1 MKKAKMNTKNLMVSF
16 VAIMALILV
25 ATSVSAYIPSS
36 GDLAFFAQNT
46 VTVNGIE
53 VSNLA
58 SNISVVAGE
67 TATIKV
73 YFTAE
78 NDDTD
83 VTITA
88 EIEGDKEDTEA
99 TTTSFDVEQNSKYRK
114 VLDIKIPELKDE
126 ISGTVVLKIDIEG
139 DDHEE
144 EFDEIVLKVQRP
156 SYNVDFKSVNV
167 DEPVEAGET
176 MSVDL
181 LVKNTGYNDLDDLEV
196 TVRIPTLGIEKTQY
210 FGDLVSVESDG
221 HTHCEWVTTTGLTG
235 QWECDYDDDDTDTMS
250 RRMNI
255 EVPYGTEAG
264 TYALEVEVSNDDAII
279 SKTVQFVVTNGL
291 PETVIKSGNDL
302 IVVNPTN
309 KVAVYRVVYNEKEV
323 VESVNAGQSIKVP
336 IEVPEGEY
344 NFDVNVFSV
353 TGDVIGTVNY
363 SGKGAES
370 TVANFESPVVILT
383 VVLAIIFLVLLV
395 VLIVL
400 VTKKPEKAEEFGES
414 YY

>member
-25 ATSVSAYIPSS
+25 ATSVSAITINDVSVD
-36 GDLAFFAQNT
+36 GILAVDDGLLT
-46 VTVNGIE
+46 GVTL
-53 VSNLA
+53 SPD
-58 SNISVVAGE
+58 AGE
-67 TATIKV
+67 TITIKV
-73 YFTAE
+73 FYTADGSYE
-78 NDDTD
+78 
-83 VTITA
+83 
-88 EIEGDKEDTEA
+88 
-99 TTTSFDVEQNSKYRK
+99 
-114 VLDIKIPELKDE
+114 ELKDVTVKIELGDSEVESEEFVIRQGNSDRQVLNIKVPYDFDDDELFKEDELE
-126 ISGTVVLKIDIEG
+126 ITIEG
-139 DDHEE
+139 KDEE
-144 EFDEIVLKVQRP
+144 KVKHKDSIPVPLEIQRP

-167 DEPVEAGET
+167 DSKVEAGET

-210 FGDLVSVESDG
+210 FGDLVSVESDDADVE
-221 HTHCEWVTTTGLTG
+221 CEWTSSG
-235 QWECDYDDDDTDTMS
+235 WECDYDNDHDDNTDTMNK
-250 RRMNI
+250 RMYLK
-255 EVPYGTEAG
+255 VPYGAEAG
-264 TYALEVEVSNDDAII
+264 TYALEVEVSNEDAII

-309 KVAVYRVVYNEKEV
+309 KVAVYRVVYNEREV
-323 VESVNAGQSIKVP
+323 VESVNAGQSIRVP

-344 NFDVNVFSV
+344 NFDVNVFTM
-353 TGDVIGTVNY
+353 TGEVVGAVNF
-363 SGKGAES
+363 SGESAEAS
-370 TVANFESPVVILT
+370 TVANLESPVVILT

-400 VTKKPEKAEEFGES
+400 VTKKPEKTEEFGES